1 LPVMGPPLWLHG
13 IGPIACYA
21 APRVG
26 DGRCCVGYREVSVVE
41 IREVLRLWVRGHGL
55 RAIAR
60 LAMVDR
66 KTVRR
71 YVEAARTAGL
81 LPGHGEGAITD
92 ELIGQVV
99 ELVRPARP
107 FGHGAAW
114 DELVPH
120 RSKIEGW
127 LKQDLKV
134 TKIHDLLERKG
145 VSVPYRTLH
154 RYCTE
159 ELGYFKGATTV
170 RLADGEPGK
179 ELQADFARM
188 GLVSDPA
195 TGRRRVAWALIFTAV
210 YSRHTFVFLTFRQS
224 IEAVIEGF
232 DAAWAFFEGVFAV
245 VIPDNMKAIVDQAD
259 ATDPRFN
266 AAFLEY
272 AQARGFVVDPARVRS
287 PRDKAKVE
295 RSVQF
300 VRESFFRGE
309 EFPDIADAQGRAD
322 AWCRG
327 RAGMRVHGTTQARP
341 LEVFEARELPLLRPA
356 PEAPYDLPIYAKPK
370 VHLDHHVEVAKA
382 LYSVPGGLIGQ
393 RVQARADRHLVR
405 ISHQGRLVK
414 VHPRQPVGGRST
426 DAEDLPQ
433 EKVAYA
439 MRDLDRLK
447 RTAAGAGASV
457 GVYATR
463 LLDTELPWTRM
474 RQVYRLLGLA
484 RRYGSERVEQ
494 ACSRALELDVVDVT
508 RIARMLEQALEGK
521 QGPPARVVDNVVPLR
536 FARDPS
542 EFGTGRRGGDDE
554 R

>member
-1 LPVMGPPLWLHG
+1 M
-13 IGPIACYA
+13 
-21 APRVG
+21 
-26 DGRCCVGYREVSVVE
+26 GYREVPVVE

-55 RAIAR
+55 REIAR
-60 LAMVDR
+60 LAVVDR

-107 FGHGAAW
+107 SGHGAAW

-127 LKQDLKV
+127 LNQDLKV
-134 TKIHDLLERKG
+134 TKIHDLLARKG
-145 VSVPYRTLH
+145 VAVPYRSLH

-159 ELGYFKGATTV
+159 ELGYSKGATTV

-179 ELQADFARM
+179 ELQVDFARM
-188 GLVSDPA
+188 GMVPDPA
-195 TGRRRVAWALIFTAV
+195 SGRRRVAWALIFTAV

-224 IEAVIEGF
+224 IDAVIEGF
-232 DAAWAFFEGVFAV
+232 DAAWAFFGGVFAV
-245 VIPDNMKAIVDQAD
+245 VIPDNMKAIVDHAD

-309 EFPDIADAQGRAD
+309 EFRDIADAQGRAD

-341 LEVFEARELPLLRPA
+341 LEVFEAKELPVLLPA
-356 PEAPYDLPIYAKPK
+356 PEGPYDLPVYAKPK

-382 LYSVPGGLIGQ
+382 LYSVPGGLIGE

-405 ISHQGRLVK
+405 ISHRGRLVK

-447 RTAAGAGASV
+447 RTAAGAGPSV

-484 RRYGSERVEQ
+484 RRYGAERVEQ
-494 ACSRALELDVVDVT
+494 ACASALELDVVDVT
-508 RIARMLEQALEGK
+508 RIARMLERALEGK

-542 EFGTGRRGGDDE
+542 EFGAGRRGDDDE